1 MGIRKIQ
8 TLKYK
13 YTEKFLEEITS
24 KIILDEKRLKLASD
38 HVDRVLT
45 GIFISVGFPEDISK
59 ATSSHLVDANLVGVE
74 SHGIMRV
81 LEYADEVKSGV
92 LNPSSRPELIK
103 QEKIFLKLMQVVA

>member
-1 MGIRKIQ
+1 M
-8 TLKYK
+8 
-13 YTEKFLEEITS
+13 EEITS

-59 ATSSHLVDANLVGVE
+59 VTSSHLVDANLVGVE

-81 LEYADEVKSGV
+81 LEYADEVNLVS
-92 LNPSSRPELIK
+92 
-103 QEKIFLKLMQVVA
+103 

>member
-24 KIILDEKRLKLASD
+24 KIILGEKRFKLASD

-59 ATSSHLVDANLVGVE
+59 VTSSHLVDANLVGVE

-81 LEYADEVKSGV
+81 LEYADEVNLVS
-92 LNPSSRPELIK
+92 
-103 QEKIFLKLMQVVA
+103 

>member
-8 TLKYK
+8 TQKYK
-13 YTEKFLEEITS
+13 YTEKFFEEITS
-24 KIILDEKRLKLASD
+24 KIILDEKRLKLASN

-59 ATSSHLVDANLVGVE
+59 VTSSHLVDANLVDVE

-81 LEYADEVKSGV
+81 LEYADKVKSGV
-92 LNPSSRPELIK
+92 LNPLSRP
-103 QEKIFLKLMQVVA
+103 

>member
-1 MGIRKIQ
+1 M
-8 TLKYK
+8 
-13 YTEKFLEEITS
+13 EEITS
-24 KIILDEKRLKLASD
+24 IIILGEKRLKLTSD

-92 LNPSSRPELIK
+92 LNPFSRP
-103 QEKIFLKLMQVVA
+103 